1 MPVENKRNY
10 ENEEIH
16 EDKLD
21 HWYGS
26 IIEHSG
32 FVRMIAIT
40 IGIIIVSYGIFKLV
54 KMIY

>member
-32 FVRMIAIT
+32 FVRMIVVT
-40 IGIIIVSYGIFKLV
+40 ICIICMIYASFKLSEL
-54 KMIY
+54 M